1 MNVQEI
7 YVNLEELSVAVVGV
21 VELKDCPGALQMPP
35 G

>member
-21 VELKDCPGALQMPP
+21 VELKDCPGALQTPP

>member
-1 MNVQEI
+1 MDAQEL

-21 VELKDCPGALQMPP
+21 VELKDCPGALQTPL